1 MRIVKAGQKATICP
15 VYTITFDL
23 DMNYCKMTLIGLY
36 AMICKPHHLSLL
48 LIPSMITISV
58 IYNGIYGIFYI
69 PVLCGICAL
78 IIFLNFPAVVIFL
91 HSRPIYYDD
100 LIIKNYDG
108 DGYIYDEDFRKKY
121 QHIFRWIAS
130 VTSSLMVAITMLMWF
145 LRDTMYSTG
154 TEAGTKALN
163 IFVILGIIG
172 GMMRI
177 YYSATMIIGRILLFI
192 LKLLKRREQERRR
205 LEIERKMLI
214 ELDSIAVTSGTI
226 IELNTRSDDRHMS
239 VIGFKPTLMADIFN

>member
-1 MRIVKAGQKATICP
+1 
-15 VYTITFDL
+15 
-23 DMNYCKMTLIGLY
+23 
-36 AMICKPHHLSLL
+36 
-48 LIPSMITISV
+48 MITLTAL
-58 IYNGIYGIFYI
+58 YDGIYGEFYI
-69 PVLCGICAL
+69 PVLCGLSAL

-108 DGYIYDEDFRKKY
+108 DGYIYDEEFRKKY

-130 VTSSLMVAITMLMWF
+130 VTSSVMVAITILMWF
-145 LRDTMYSTG
+145 IRNTMIHSDDGSSTSG
-154 TEAGTKALN
+154 DSRSGNGTKALN

-177 YYSATMIIGRILLFI
+177 YYTATMLIGRVLLSI

-205 LEIERKMLI
+205 LEIEHKMLI
-214 ELDSIAVTSGTI
+214 ELDTIDIRSVDVT
-226 IELNTRSDDRHMS
+226 NDRHMS
-239 VIGFKPTLMADIFN
+239 VIGFKPTLMADIFNGGG